1 MVKLSNEDFKNIQKE
16 IENIELNNNLKDY
29 HAFIFWFID
38 TAFEFPHEKILN
50 SICDGT
56 HDKGVDAVLIDPI
69 ELKVT
74 IIQSKYEHA
83 GGKVQINENE
93 IKLFATVKNYFDS
106 RNSLKSAIEKGNQ
119 VTKRL
124 MNEAFEAIR
133 KQKYSLELIF
143 ISTHKSA
150 PHLEN
155 LIYDTFGYGKNEF
168 RIYHHERIIQLFNDK
183 MRDFTPSLGVYNL
196 PFVDS
201 NKFIIRTNPNKS
213 WVLTIKIEEI
223 RSLVNKYEDDLFR
236 KNVRLFLGKN
246 ITNKKI
252 IGTLDKDPDNFWYFN
267 NGISILCDNAN
278 IVMEKGYIRLE
289 NPQIVNGCQ
298 TCMSIKDFDGD
309 LNGEILVRIIEST
322 NHDFINFLTLYQNS
336 SNPVNNRDLKSNDPV
351 QVRLKHEFRK
361 QGYYLEIK
369 RGEEYEKMSKKYPAI
384 KSEFNGNVI
393 KNGDVAKLLA
403 AIKISPAFALS
414 SGNEKFFG
422 DYYDKIFTPNLS
434 TFNCLAPYY
443 LFKIIRDTYAGD
455 TKEFYDFEKDWV
467 FKNRALY
474 YVLDFIHK
482 SMMKVGQCEREFIE
496 LYNNSNK
503 NKRLLSEI
511 DKIINKYYVYIYKT
525 WDETEYYNTFLQN
538 SKTKKNI
545 LIKYET
551 QINKLDERTE
561 KIFTDVLS

>member
-1 MVKLSNEDFKNIQKE
+1 MSNEDFKNIQKE

-38 TAFEFPHEKILN
+38 TAFEFPQEKILN

-83 GGKVQINENE
+83 GRKVQINENE

-133 KQKYSLELIF
+133 KKKYSLELIF

-155 LIYDTFGYGKNEF
+155 LIYDTFGYGENEF
-168 RIYHHERIIQLFNDK
+168 RIYHYERIIQLFNDK

-201 NKFIIRTNPNKS
+201 NKLIIRTNPNKS

-252 IGTLDKDPDNFWYFN
+252 IGTLDKDPANFWYFN

-384 KSEFNGNVI
+384 KSEFNGNVL

-455 TKEFYDFEKDWV
+455 TKEFYDFDKDWV

-496 LYNNSNK
+496 FYNNSNK
-503 NKRLLSEI
+503 NKRLLNEI
-511 DKIINKYYVYIYKT
+511 DKIINKYYEYIYKT

-545 LIKYET
+545 IIKYET
-551 QINKLDERTE
+551 QINKLDERTNN
-561 KIFTDVLS
+561 IFTEMLS